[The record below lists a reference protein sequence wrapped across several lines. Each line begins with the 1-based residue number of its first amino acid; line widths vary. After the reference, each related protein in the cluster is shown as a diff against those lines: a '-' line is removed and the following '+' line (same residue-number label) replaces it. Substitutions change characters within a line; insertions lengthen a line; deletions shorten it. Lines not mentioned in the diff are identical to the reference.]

1 MNFPSLLKSA
11 VFLLFFLFLFFFWGG
26 GGGKYTDLLPS
37 FAKGKRIIQV
47 IHILVL
53 LKVTLLGYCHINVL
67 LQYYKTN

>member
-11 VFLLFFLFLFFFWGG
+11 VFLLFFLFLFLFFW
-26 GGGKYTDLLPS
+26 GGKYTDLLPS

>member
-11 VFLLFFLFLFFFWGG
+11 VFLLFFLFLFLFFFG